1 MRSQRWFVVAV
12 CRLDGRAEVAASSL
26 THGDSYADT
35 QLRLAVERY
44 SEDWEVQVFR
54 PDGDRHFGLC
64 PPGFRRR

>member
-12 CRLDGRAEVAASSL
+12 NRLDGREEVAASSL
-26 THGDSYADT
+26 QDGSSHADT

-54 PDGDRHFGLC
+54 PDGDRHFGAR
-64 PPGFRRR
+64 PPAYRRR